1 MNEPVWIAGVGMT
14 PFGIFPELSVEQL
27 AHRAVAEALKD
38 ANASVADIGA
48 AVFGNATQGIL
59 EGQNSIRGQI
69 VFRSMG
75 LHSIPVLNVENA
87 CATGSSALHTAISYV
102 RSGVTD
108 VALAAGAEKMNVG
121 NKELTNSVFDGG
133 FDVRYPDALNEA
145 LARLGGEEDNS
156 AVGRRSIFMDIYAA
170 MARSYMRDFGATPA
184 AFAAVASKN
193 HMHSISNE
201 RAHFR
206 KPMTPDDILNARALS
221 YPLTVPMCAPITDG
235 AAAAIVCNSAG
246 LQRLGSQFP
255 VLVLACAI
263 GTGVEATG
271 PTKKHITERLGAIV
285 YEQAGIGPEDI
296 SVAEVHDATAVGEI
310 IQTEM
315 LGLVPR
321 GGGGKA
327 AIEGHTSIG
336 GRIPVNPSGGLE
348 SKGHPLG
355 ATGIGQI
362 FELVEQLRGT
372 AGARQIQGARF
383 ALAENGGG
391 FHRDEEAVAVI
402 TILGNQG
409 LLPWQ

>member
-1 MNEPVWIAGVGMT
+1 MT
-14 PFGIFPELSVEQL
+14 PFGVFPELSVEQL
-27 AHRAVAEALKD
+27 AQRAVADALKD
-38 ANASVADIGA
+38 ANASVSDIGA

-75 LHSIPVLNVENA
+75 FHSIPVLNVENA
-87 CATGSSALHTAISYV
+87 CATGSSAFHTAVSYV

-108 VALAAGAEKMNVG
+108 IALATGAEKMNVG
-121 NKELTNSVFDGG
+121 NPELMSSVFDGG
-133 FDVRYPDALNEA
+133 FDVRHPDALNEA

-156 AVGRRSIFMDIYAA
+156 GVGRRSIFMDIYAA
-170 MARSYMRDFGATPA
+170 MARSYMRDFGATPVS
-184 AFAAVASKN
+184 FAAVASKN
-193 HMHSISNE
+193 HAHSVSNK

-206 KPMTPDDILNARALS
+206 KSMTPDEILNARALS

-235 AAAAIVCNSAG
+235 AAAAIVCNSDG
-246 LQRLGSQFP
+246 LRRLHSRFP
-255 VLVLACAI
+255 VQVLACAI
-263 GTGVEATG
+263 GTGVDASSSTQ
-271 PTKKHITERLGAIV
+271 KKHITEKLAEIV
-285 YEQAGIGPEDI
+285 YAEASIGPADI

-321 GGGGKA
+321 GRGGEA
-327 AIEGHTSIG
+327 AIDGTTSIG

-362 FELVEQLRGT
+362 FELVDQLRARAGT
-372 AGARQIQGARF
+372 RQVRDARF

-402 TILGNQG
+402 TILGSQG
-409 LLPWQ
+409 RLPWQ